1 MFKNTRGFVFPKILP
16 DINSFNSPN
25 DTIKDIVLFIPSSRD
40 VKKIM
45 NETQLISDS

>member
-1 MFKNTRGFVFPKILP
+1 MLKNTRGFVFPKILP
-16 DINSFNSPN
+16 DINSLNSPN
-25 DTIKDIVLFIPSSRD
+25 DTIKDVVLLLPFSRD